1 MGSRTNE
8 TVRAARYA
16 AAAGASKVGAHLHAR
31 LLRDP
36 VDGGPDAVGAVRNP
50 VDVGGGGVDH
60 RSADPSPI
68 VDRRGW
74 RAVDDVT
81 GSGV

>member
-1 MGSRTNE
+1 MADQTPS
-8 TVRAARYA
+8 VRYA
-16 AAAGASKVGAHLHAR
+16 TRSTSVA
-31 LLRDP
+31 
-36 VDGGPDAVGAVRNP
+36 
-50 VDVGGGGVDH
+50 VDH
-60 RSADPSPI
+60 RSAEPSPI